1 MRPPY
6 PKILI
11 IDQDPVDFLFD
22 ELMIYSGEDGY
33 TYVSFNAVCAK
44 FAFDLEDELRG
55 LAQYPILHMGMHYHL
70 RLNEEDKE
78 EITLMFRM
86 GHFALWLAILAPERI
101 QDEPIRLRLIGFQN
115 EVAQLLEE
123 AVHEGRLTHA
133 PTITYLLSENLEIA
147 QGYRSTIQLMVKL
160 RSRLLKRLPKTNQ

>member
-33 TYVSFNAVCAK
+33 TYVSFNVVCAK
-44 FAFDLEDELRG
+44 LAFDLDDELRD
-55 LAQYPILHMGMHYHL
+55 LTQYPSIHSGMHYHL

-78 EITLMFRM
+78 KITLMFRV
-86 GHFALWLAILAPERI
+86 GHFALWLAILSPERI
-101 QDEPIRLRLIGFQN
+101 QAEPLRLRLVGFQD

-123 AVHEGRLTHA
+123 SVHEGRLTHA

-147 QGYRSTIQLMVKL
+147 QGYRSTIQLLVKL
-160 RSRLLKRLPKTNQ
+160 RSRLLKRLTRMRK